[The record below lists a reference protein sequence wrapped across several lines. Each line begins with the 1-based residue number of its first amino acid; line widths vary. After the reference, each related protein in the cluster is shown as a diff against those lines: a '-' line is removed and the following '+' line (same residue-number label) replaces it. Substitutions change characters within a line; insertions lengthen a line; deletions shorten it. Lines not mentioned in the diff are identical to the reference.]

1 MYILGT
7 SEDIK
12 TSILKYKQVLKENK
26 TNLQAKQESLLSIFD
41 NAKDN
46 FDNNKIESVIT
57 DIKKEISYQKN
68 MESAIKPNI
77 KEISYQKNMESTIKP
92 NIDDY
97 IKQENY
103 KRKHKLSTWLKS
115 CIVKPF
121 PTWSDDGCEV
131 ACMVAGLISGWWT
144 RIYGFGADS
153 EWGIRCI
160 FMMGCILAFSFSIP
174 FAVKAFY
181 FKNGNK
187 FGIFYFVA
195 ELIMLIGSII
205 WFCLY

>member
-1 MYILGT
+1 MHILGT

-26 TNLQAKQESLLSIFD
+26 ATLQTKQESLLSIFD
-41 NAKDN
+41 NAKDD
-46 FDNNKIESVIT
+46 FDNNKIESAVA
-57 DIKKEISYQKN
+57 DVKKEISHQKN
-68 MESAIKPNI
+68 RESA
-77 KEISYQKNMESTIKP
+77 IKP

-115 CIVKPF
+115 CVRKPF
-121 PTWSDDGCEV
+121 PTWSNDDGEV
-131 ACMVAGLISGWWT
+131 VCIVAGLILGWMI
-144 RIYGFGADS
+144 RFVSFGADS
-153 EWGIRCI
+153 GWGII
-160 FMMGCILAFSFSIP
+160 AGCILAFCFSIP
-174 FAVKAFY
+174 SAVKAFY
-181 FKNGNK
+181 FKNGSK
-187 FGIFYFVA
+187 FGMFYFVA

>member
-1 MYILGT
+1 MHILGT

-12 TSILKYKQVLKENK
+12 TSILKYKQALKENK
-26 TNLQAKQESLLSIFD
+26 ATLQAKQESLLSIFD
-41 NAKDN
+41 NSKDN
-46 FDNNKIESVIT
+46 FDNNKIESAVA
-57 DIKKEISYQKN
+57 DIKKEISHQKN
-68 MESAIKPNI
+68 RESA
-77 KEISYQKNMESTIKP
+77 IKP

-131 ACMVAGLISGWWT
+131 VYILVGLILGWMI
-144 RIYGFGADS
+144 RLISFGLDS
-153 EWGIRCI
+153 RQGVINGY
-160 FMMGCILAFSFSIP
+160 FMVGCDLAFSFSIP
-174 FAVKAFY
+174 SAVKAFY
-181 FKNGNK
+181 FKNGSK

-205 WFCLY
+205 WFCAY

>member
-1 MYILGT
+1 MHILGT

-12 TSILKYKQVLKENK
+12 TGILKYKQALKENK
-26 TNLQAKQESLLSIFD
+26 AILQTKQESLLSIFD

-46 FDNNKIESVIT
+46 FDNNKIKSAVA
-57 DIKKEISYQKN
+57 DIKREISYQKSR
-68 MESAIKPNI
+68 EWAK
-77 KEISYQKNMESTIKP
+77 KP

-103 KRKHKLSTWLKS
+103 KRKHKFSTWLKS

-121 PTWSDDGCEV
+121 PTWSDDGGEV
-131 ACMVAGLISGWWT
+131 FCIVDGLIMGWMT
-144 RIYGFGADS
+144 RFISFGADS
-153 EWGIRCI
+153 GLGIVAC
-160 FMMGCILAFSFSIP
+160 FMMGCILAFCFSIP
-174 FAVKAFY
+174 SAVKAFY
-181 FKNGNK
+181 FKNGSK

>member
-1 MYILGT
+1 MQTLET
-7 SEDIK
+7 SENLK
-12 TSILKYKQVLKENK
+12 TRILEYKTTLMQDKNS
-26 TNLQAKQESLLSIFD
+26 LQREQKRLLSIFD

-46 FDNNKIESVIT
+46 FDNNKIESAVT

-68 MESAIKPNI
+68 RESA
-77 KEISYQKNMESTIKP
+77 IKP

-103 KRKHKLSTWLKS
+103 KRKHKFSTWLKS

-121 PTWSDDGCEV
+121 PTWSDDSGEV
-131 ACMVAGLISGWWT
+131 WCMVVGLIMGWMW
-144 RIYGFGADS
+144 RIVAFGADS
-153 EWGIRCI
+153 GLGVIGY
-160 FMMGCILAFSFSIP
+160 FTMGCIWAFSFSIP
-174 FAVKAFY
+174 SAVKAFY

-195 ELIMLIGSII
+195 ELLLLIGSII
-205 WFCLY
+205 CLCLY

>member
-1 MYILGT
+1 MHILGT

-46 FDNNKIESVIT
+46 FDNNKIESAVT
-57 DIKKEISYQKN
+57 DIKKEISYQKSR
-68 MESAIKPNI
+68 ESA
-77 KEISYQKNMESTIKP
+77 IKP

-121 PTWSDDGCEV
+121 PTWSDDNGEV
-131 ACMVAGLISGWWT
+131 WCMVVGLIMGWMC
-144 RIYGFGADS
+144 RIAAFGADS
-153 EWGIRCI
+153 GQGVIGC
-160 FMMGCILAFSFSIP
+160 FMMGCIWAFICSIP
-174 FAVKAFY
+174 SAVKAFY

-205 WFCLY
+205 CLCLY